1 MDRISMIRDFTLA
14 KGPSG
19 FEDEVLAVARRYAP
33 EGVSPVLY
41 SLVFNGSYLSAEL
54 VICCLILKVLPVKR
68 LMDNIVK

>member
-33 EGVSPVLY
+33 EGVEIREMWEKCGWFSCNL
-41 SLVFNGSYLSAEL
+41 LTFRNMG
-54 VICCLILKVLPVKR
+54 
-68 LMDNIVK
+68 